1 MMKIKELR
9 SLTGMSQSEFAAY
22 FGLSV
27 RSIQEWEQERK
38 QPPPYL
44 VGLLKRILD
53 NEYFDSTRNKVEASQ
68 LEDGS
73 I

>member
-1 MMKIKELR
+1 
-9 SLTGMSQSEFAAY
+9 MSQSEFAAY

-27 RSIQEWEQERK
+27 RSVQEWEQERK

-53 NEYFDSTRNKVEASQ
+53 NEYFNSARNKVESSQ

>member
-1 MMKIKELR
+1 MKIKELR
-9 SLTGMSQSEFAAY
+9 RLTGMSQSEFAAY

-27 RSIQEWEQERK
+27 RSV

-53 NEYFDSTRNKVEASQ
+53 NEYFNSARNKVESSQ

>member
-1 MMKIKELR
+1 MKIKELR
-9 SLTGMSQSEFAAY
+9 RLTGMSQSEFATY

-27 RSIQEWEQERK
+27 RSVQEWEQERK

-44 VGLLKRILD
+44 AGLLKRILD
-53 NEYFDSTRNKVEASQ
+53 NEYFNSARNKVESSQ

>member
-1 MMKIKELR
+1 MKIKELR
-9 SLTGMSQSEFAAY
+9 TLTGMSQSEFAAY

-38 QPPPYL
+38 RPPSYL
-44 VGLLKRILD
+44 VGLLKRILE
-53 NEYFDSTRNKVEASQ
+53 NEYFDSTRNKVETSQ